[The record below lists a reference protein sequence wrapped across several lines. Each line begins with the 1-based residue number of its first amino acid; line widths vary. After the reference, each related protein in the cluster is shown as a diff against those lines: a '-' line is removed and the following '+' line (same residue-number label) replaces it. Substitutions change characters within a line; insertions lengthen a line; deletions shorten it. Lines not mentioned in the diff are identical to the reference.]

1 MLRALVPVLL
11 LVVLVGL
18 SVALDR
24 PQPPADFTFGN
35 GNDVTTL
42 DLQKMSWMQDLRVA
56 RLLFEG
62 LAANDVFTDGYD
74 PIPAAAERWD
84 ISEDGREYVFHLR
97 PTAKWSNGEPLR
109 AGDFVFAWRR
119 AILPDTAADYSG
131 LFMFIEGAQD
141 FADWRADA
149 LAEFARSRPAN
160 QGTAA
165 RAQAAR
171 DLWAETERRFDEVVG
186 VRAVDD
192 RTLVVRLDRPV
203 PYFLDLCA
211 FATFYPVYPPLVRQ
225 YDRLDTETGRII
237 AEAGWTQPPRLI
249 SNGPFK
255 LTVWRFK
262 RDMRLEANEHW
273 WDADSLG
280 VRSIAIPS
288 IEEPNAQVLAFR
300 TGSVQ
305 YLADVTVPYRRE
317 MHARKQEFYREHWN
331 DYVRLLA
338 EGHDQFEIDRRL
350 PDDPR
355 AHVHVVPAFGTY
367 FYNFNCRPALPDGRP
382 NPFADA
388 RVRRAFA
395 MCIDKR
401 AIAEEVRGLG
411 EPVARTLIP
420 AGSLGGYESPRG
432 LDCLSDASDE
442 AGRQA
447 IAGRARALLT
457 EAGYD
462 DPSRFPTVEV
472 LFNKD
477 AGHDLIAQSVARN
490 WQKYLGVPVRLA
502 QKEIKVF
509 RDDLKNHNFMTSR
522 AGWYGDYG
530 DPTTFLEINRTGDG
544 NNDRAYSSSEFDAL
558 LDDAARE
565 TDPARRMAL
574 LSEAERILVERD
586 LPLVPIFHYCTVTMF
601 NAHEL
606 SGPNPHPRT
615 NENIFLYDVLGDGK
629 GSDRV
634 RTMPLHP
641 RGPAASAAGGAAP

>member
-74 PIPAAAERWD
+74 PIPAAAERWEV
-84 ISEDGREYVFHLR
+84 SEDGREYVFHLR

-141 FADWRADA
+141 FADWRTDA
-149 LAEFARSRPAN
+149 LAEFARTRPAN
-160 QGTAA
+160 QSAAA

-171 DLWAETERRFDEVVG
+171 DLWAETERRFDEMVG

-237 AEAGWTQPPRLI
+237 AEAGWTQPPRLV

-273 WDADSLG
+273 WDADSLA

-317 MHARKQEFYREHWN
+317 MHARKQEFYR
-331 DYVRLLA
+331 
-338 EGHDQFEIDRRL
+338 
-350 PDDPR
+350 
-355 AHVHVVPAFGTY
+355 
-367 FYNFNCRPALPDGRP
+367 
-382 NPFADA
+382 
-388 RVRRAFA
+388 
-395 MCIDKR
+395 
-401 AIAEEVRGLG
+401 
-411 EPVARTLIP
+411 
-420 AGSLGGYESPRG
+420 
-432 LDCLSDASDE
+432 
-442 AGRQA
+442 
-447 IAGRARALLT
+447 
-457 EAGYD
+457 
-462 DPSRFPTVEV
+462 
-472 LFNKD
+472 
-477 AGHDLIAQSVARN
+477 
-490 WQKYLGVPVRLA
+490 
-502 QKEIKVF
+502 
-509 RDDLKNHNFMTSR
+509 
-522 AGWYGDYG
+522 
-530 DPTTFLEINRTGDG
+530 
-544 NNDRAYSSSEFDAL
+544 
-558 LDDAARE
+558 
-565 TDPARRMAL
+565 
-574 LSEAERILVERD
+574 
-586 LPLVPIFHYCTVTMF
+586 
-601 NAHEL
+601 
-606 SGPNPHPRT
+606 
-615 NENIFLYDVLGDGK
+615 
-629 GSDRV
+629 
-634 RTMPLHP
+634 
-641 RGPAASAAGGAAP
+641 